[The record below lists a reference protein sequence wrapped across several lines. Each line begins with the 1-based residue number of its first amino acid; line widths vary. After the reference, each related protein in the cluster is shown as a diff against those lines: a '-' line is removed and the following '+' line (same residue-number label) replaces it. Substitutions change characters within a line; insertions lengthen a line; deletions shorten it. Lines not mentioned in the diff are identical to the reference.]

1 MKNALLAIFLIL
13 LLQPLF
19 NHSYSG
25 QVYLDQIK
33 EVKFSTEPFDIVLHD
48 NIAYV
53 LSSGS
58 LYSLTTSDPY
68 NLTSTEIKP
77 VSGAG
82 SIAFIGH
89 FCYALYSD
97 GVIVVYDFSKNPV
110 AKKTQINTNGRIK
123 KIVIDNGYLYAINED
138 AGMQVY
144 DVNIADFP
152 VYKSTQAI
160 PFNANGIFVANSRA
174 YISSSSGHLSI
185 ISVADKSSLQIVG
198 SYSSGTSF
206 FEPYVDGN
214 TAYIPQGSTG
224 VQVLDISKLPN
235 PKWEFNLFGRKNSHQ
250 VIASNFY
257 VWVADDKSIEGFY
270 NDAPASYYFAGNH
283 KFTEKINRIAVIDGK
298 YIYVTSKDKK
308 VKILKIDYKY

>member
-1 MKNALLAIFLIL
+1 MKNALLALIIFLL
-13 LLQPLF
+13 FMPLF
-19 NHSYSG
+19 SDTFSG

-33 EVKFSTEPFDIVLHD
+33 EVKFSNEPYDIILHE

-53 LSSGS
+53 LTSGS
-58 LYSLTTSDPY
+58 AFSITTADPY

-77 VSGAG
+77 VSGAA

-89 FCYALYSD
+89 YCYALYSD
-97 GVIVVYDFSKNPV
+97 GVIVVYDFAKYPV

-123 KIVIDNGYLYAINED
+123 KIVIDNGYLYAINLD

-160 PFNANGIFVANSRA
+160 PFNANGIFVTNSKA
-174 YISSSSGHLSI
+174 YISSSSGQLSI
-185 ISVADKSSLQIVG
+185 ISVADKSSMQIVG

-235 PKWEFNLFGRKNSHQ
+235 PEWKFNLFGRKNSHQ
-250 VIASNFY
+250 VVASNFY

-270 NDAPASYYFAGNH
+270 NDSPASYYFAGNY
-283 KFTEKINRIAVIDGK
+283 KFPDKINRISVIDGK
-298 YIYVTSKDKK
+298 YIYVTTKDKK
-308 VKILKIDYKY
+308 LKILKIDYKY

>member
-1 MKNALLAIFLIL
+1 MKNALLAIIIFLL
-13 LLQPLF
+13 VSPLF
-19 NHSYSG
+19 NTAHTG

-33 EVKFSTEPFDIVLHD
+33 EVKYSTEPFDIVLHD

-53 LSSGS
+53 LTLGS
-58 LYSLTTSDPY
+58 VYSVTTVDPY

-77 VSGAG
+77 VSGAA
-82 SIAFIGH
+82 SISFIGH
-89 FCYALYSD
+89 YCYALYSD
-97 GVIVVYDFSKNPV
+97 GVIVVYDFSKSPV
-110 AKKTQINTNGRIK
+110 VKKTQINTNGRIK
-123 KIVIDNGYLYAINED
+123 KILIDNGYLYTINED

-160 PFNANGIFVANSRA
+160 PFNANGIFVSSNKA
-174 YISSSSGHLSI
+174 YISSSGGHLSI
-185 ISVADKSSLQIVG
+185 INVTDKSSLQIVG

-206 FEPYVDGN
+206 FEPFVDGN

-250 VIASNFY
+250 VVASNFY

-270 NDAPASYYFAGNH
+270 NDSPGSYYFAGNH
-283 KFTEKINRIAVIDGK
+283 KFSDKINRIAVIDGK

-308 VKILKIDYKY
+308 LKILKIDYKY